1 MDINATLL
9 VQMITFALFVWFTMK
24 FVWPPISQALVDRQ
38 AKIAD
43 GLAASERGQREL
55 ELAQVKVT
63 ESLREAKSQASDII
77 DKANRRAMQIVDEA
91 KGQAR
96 LEAEKQSKMAKEQL
110 QQEISQAREALKKQ
124 FSSLA
129 VLGAEKILEREVD
142 KAANSA
148 LLDNLIKEI

>member
-9 VQMITFALFVWFTMK
+9 VQMITFALFIWFTMK
-24 FVWPPISQALVDRQ
+24 FVWPPISTALDDRQ

-55 ELAQVKVT
+55 ELAQVQVN
-63 ESLREAKSQASDII
+63 ESLRGAKGQAHEII
-77 DKANRRAMQIVDEA
+77 EKANRRAVQIVDEA
-91 KGQAR
+91 KVHAR
-96 LEAEKQSKMAKEQL
+96 GESDRQSKIAKEQL
-110 QQEISQAREALKKQ
+110 AQEVSQARESLKKQ

-142 KAANSA
+142 EAANGA
-148 LLDNLIKEI
+148 LLDSLIKEI